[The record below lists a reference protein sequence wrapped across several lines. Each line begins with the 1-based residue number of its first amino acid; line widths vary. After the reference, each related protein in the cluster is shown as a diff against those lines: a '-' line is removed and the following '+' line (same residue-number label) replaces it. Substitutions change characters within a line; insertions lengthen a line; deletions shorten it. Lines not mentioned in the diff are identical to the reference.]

1 MMISIHKEGCTHEI
15 VAKMNEEVIPKEVIN
30 IPIRYLLEGIAHG

>member
-1 MMISIHKEGCTHEI
+1 MMISIHQEGYTHEI
-15 VAKMNEEVIPKEVIN
+15 VKRKEQDIHMEVIN